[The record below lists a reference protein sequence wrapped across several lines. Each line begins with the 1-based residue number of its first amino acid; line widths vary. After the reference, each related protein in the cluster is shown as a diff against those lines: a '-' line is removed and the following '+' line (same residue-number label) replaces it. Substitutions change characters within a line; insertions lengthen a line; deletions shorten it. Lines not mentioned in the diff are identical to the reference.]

1 MLVPGKSHTEKKEY
15 RKDIDGLRAIAVLSV
30 ILFHFGWLPAGYLG
44 VDIFFVISGYLI
56 TGIIHKETEGN
67 RFSIIKFYLR
77 RVRRILPMCTFT
89 VAFSLVIGYFV
100 MLPDDLENL
109 GQSAV
114 ATNLFSNNILQS
126 ITTGN
131 YWDVTNEHKPLLH
144 TWSLAVEEQ
153 YYLFIPLLA
162 SLFFRTRRAFAVAL
176 TVLSF
181 FSLVLFF
188 SPVPEHI
195 RFYQLPCRFFEIAVG
210 GIAKLCFW
218 ERPLSTRFLPIGIVA
233 LIAIVFSPVPL
244 PGPIV
249 IIPITVVLAAFVL
262 VAQPGNSKFAR
273 KVLENRIS
281 ILVGLTSYS
290 LYMWHQP
297 LLAFFRYIVSPE
309 INAISGIALLTLTLI
324 LSIASY
330 HVIEKPFRSSNTTPT
345 WMLFLVLIPA
355 ISSTT
360 AFGYYLNSRGGIV
373 RDVPELDISVTD
385 ARKGVHS
392 RYNHR
397 IRELNQGFR
406 EENDRKKVLIIGN
419 SFARDWANIL
429 LESSEAQSI
438 EIQYIEHPMSDPTF
452 LPKFQVADIV
462 FFSTGSR
469 RDVANMGISPEDPK
483 IYVIGTKNFGTT
495 AGIFYNYRGDDFTS
509 QTTKIDE
516 EHWEVDAKL
525 MSDWGA
531 KFVDLLSVVKED
543 GGRVHVITPEGKIIS
558 QDCRH
563 LTKAGAT
570 FFARRLE
577 DRIRS
582 ILHPQWKSDRD
593 NE

>member
-1 MLVPGKSHTEKKEY
+1 MPGKPHTEKKEY

-56 TGIIHKETEGN
+56 TGIIHKETQEN
-67 RFSIIKFYLR
+67 SFSIIKFYLR

-89 VAFSLVIGYFV
+89 VAFSLIIGFFV

-153 YYLFIPLLA
+153 YYLFIPILA
-162 SLFFRTRRAFAVAL
+162 SLFFRTRKAFAVVL
-176 TVLSF
+176 TVLSV
-181 FSLVLFF
+181 FSLVLFY

-195 RFYQLPCRFFEIAVG
+195 RFYQLPCRFFEIAIG
-210 GIAKLCFW
+210 GIAKLCFG
-218 ERPLSTRFLPIGIVA
+218 ERSLSTHFLPIGIAA
-233 LIAIVFSPVPL
+233 LIAIVFSPVAL

-249 IIPITVVLAAFVL
+249 TIPLTVALAAFVL

-297 LLAFFRYIVSPE
+297 LIAFYRYTVSPE
-309 INAISGIALLTLTLI
+309 INAISGIALLSLTLI

-330 HVIEKPFRSSNTTPT
+330 HVIEKPFRSPNTIPT
-345 WMLFLVLIPA
+345 WLLFLVLIPA

-373 RDVPELDISVTD
+373 RDVPELDIRITD
-385 ARKGVHS
+385 ATKGVHS
-392 RYNHR
+392 RYNHK
-397 IRELNQGFR
+397 IRELNQGFTEVSQLER
-406 EENDRKKVLIIGN
+406 VLIVGN

-438 EIQYIEHPMSDPTF
+438 EIQYVEHPMSDPTF
-452 LPKFQVADIV
+452 LSKFQRADIV
-462 FFSTGSR
+462 FFSTASR
-469 RDVANMGISPEDPK
+469 RDIANMGVSTEDPR

-495 AGIFYNYRGDDFTS
+495 AGIFYNYRGDNYIS
-509 QTTKIDE
+509 QTTEIDD

-525 MSDWGA
+525 RSDWGSQ
-531 KFVDLLSVVKED
+531 FVDLLSEVKAD
-543 GGRVHVITPEGKIIS
+543 GERVHVITPEGKLIS

-577 DRIRS
+577 SRIRS
-582 ILHPQWKSDRD
+582 ILHPKRESDSN